1 MRDEVGIPPGRMG
14 PAPGGAGAGVVAEY
28 PELTPVSRE
37 HRGLLSA
44 AFEVASPEISEFTF
58 AYQWMWRE
66 HTRCRLSKFS
76 GVLLLLTDAA
86 SGADS
91 YLLPPVVVRP
101 DECAAVIADVLR
113 EGGHAPADL
122 FARVPEAVAERL
134 HDHGGI
140 IVTEERGRA
149 DYVYE
154 AELMRTLPGQRFH
167 GKQNHIRRFWKA
179 LPGAR
184 YAAIDSETAGFCD
197 TFCREWLWSHPKRGL
212 PGLQRE
218 VETTLQMLREREWLG
233 LAGGAILVGGK
244 VVAFS
249 LGEQLN
255 GDTFVIRAEKADAT
269 VPGAY
274 QVINQ
279 AAHAYRGVIPDD
291 RYHEPYMLSRELRRE
306 MESMIF
312 FGWEEEG

>member
-1 MRDEVGIPPGRMG
+1 MRDEKGIRK
-14 PAPGGAGAGVVAEY
+14 Y
-28 PELTPVSRE
+28 PEFTAVSRE
-37 HRGLLSA
+37 HRGILSG

-58 AYQWMWRE
+58 AYQWTWRE
-66 HTRCRLSKFS
+66 HTRCRLSQS
-76 GVLLLLTDAA
+76 GGVLLLLTDAV

-91 YLLPPVVVRP
+91 YLLPPVVARP

-154 AELMRTLPGQRFH
+154 AELLRTLPGQRFH
-167 GKQNHIRRFWKA
+167 GKKNHVRRFWKA
-179 LPGAR
+179 FPCAR
-184 YAAIDSETAGFCD
+184 YAAMDAETAGLCD
-197 TFCREWLWSHPKRGL
+197 TFCRGWLRDHPKRGS

-218 VETTLQMLREREWLG
+218 VETALQMLREREWLG
-233 LAGGAILVGGK
+233 LAGGAMVVGGR
-244 VVAFS
+244 VVAFA
-249 LGEQLN
+249 LGERLN

-279 AAHAYRGVIPDD
+279 EFARDAAAGYRWIN
-291 RYHEPYMLSRELRRE
+291 REQDLDVPGLRRAK
-306 MESMIF
+306 ESYCPHHLVRKYRVTLA
-312 FGWEEEG
+312 EK